1 MPYYELTAR
10 SNFKYRSL
18 NRISGP
24 SVEPV
29 TLAEAKSHL
38 RIDPGFAD
46 DDDYVQSL
54 ITAARFNVEAIIDMT
69 LIRSQWQMKFDY
81 FPSWDIPLPR
91 PPIAQGDVVVSYVP
105 AQSPGSTVNLTGFRI
120 DRDSTPAAIRPE
132 WNGTWPSARGAEND
146 VTVTYWAGWD
156 SPVKVPKPA
165 RHACLLMIGH
175 WFANREAVVAGG
187 MSPVPMAVDSLLGSV
202 NWGQYR

>member
-24 SVEPV
+24 EVEPV
-29 TLAEAKSHL
+29 TLTEAKAHL
-38 RIDPGFAD
+38 RIDSDFVQ
-46 DDDYVQSL
+46 DDDYLQSL
-54 ITAARFNVEAIIDMT
+54 ITAARFNVEAVIDRT
-69 LIRSQWQMKFDY
+69 LIRSKWQIKFDY
-81 FPSWDIPLPR
+81 FPSWDIPLQR
-91 PPIAQGDVVVSYVP
+91 PPIAFGDIVVTYVP
-105 AQSPGSTVNLTGFRI
+105 AQSPGTTVTLTGYRV
-120 DRDSTPAAIRPE
+120 DRDSTPAVIRPE

-156 SPVKVPKPA
+156 GPSQCPKPA
-165 RHACLLMIGH
+165 KHAILLMLGH
-175 WFANREAVVAGG
+175 WYANREAVVAGG